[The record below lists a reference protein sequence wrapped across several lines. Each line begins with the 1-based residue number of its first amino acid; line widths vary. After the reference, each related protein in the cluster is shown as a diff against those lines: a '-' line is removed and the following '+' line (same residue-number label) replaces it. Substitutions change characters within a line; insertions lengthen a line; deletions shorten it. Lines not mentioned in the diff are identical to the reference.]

1 MINDPLTTGSIMA
14 SVPLSTSDF
23 SKKVL
28 EILDNVEYRRVESTE
43 DMEDVERLRY
53 KAYKAHDTLA
63 LAPKGLLD
71 DTDFDSHAYVF
82 GLYYYGELVST
93 IRIHHVTPEHRVS
106 QSAGAFPEAIDALLD
121 AGLSLIDPARFAADP
136 ELTADLTWIPY
147 LTLRPSIVAAA
158 HFRAHRVLQFV
169 RPPHAAFY
177 KRVFYADTVVP
188 GQRAKNY
195 GIDMTLMATNVI
207 EVGRKLLTR
216 YPFFISSASEQRMMF
231 ARGPENTL
239 PSLTIVPTARFV
251 PEGQLGTDLPL

>member
-1 MINDPLTTGSIMA
+1 MA
-14 SVPLSTSDF
+14 SIPLNISDF
-23 SKKVL
+23 SRKLL
-28 EILDNVEYRRVESTE
+28 EILDHVEYRRIESTE
-43 DMEDVERLRY
+43 DMEDVERLRW
-53 KAYKAHDTLA
+53 KAYKAHDVLA

-71 DTDFDSHAYVF
+71 DSDFDSHAYVF

-93 IRIHHVTPEHRVS
+93 IRLHYATPEHRVT
-106 QSAGAFPEAIDALLD
+106 QSGGAFPEAIDALLD
-121 AGLSLIDPARFAADP
+121 AGLTLIDPARFAADP
-136 ELTADLTWIPY
+136 ELTADLPWIPY

-158 HFRAHRVLQFV
+158 YFRAARVLQFC

-177 KRVFYADTVVP
+177 KRVFYADTIVP
-188 GQRAKNY
+188 GRLAKNY

-231 ARGPENTL
+231 SRDPDSTL

>member
-1 MINDPLTTGSIMA
+1 MA
-14 SVPLSTSDF
+14 SIPLNTSDF
-23 SKKVL
+23 SRKLL
-28 EILDNVEYRRVESTE
+28 EILDNVEYRRIESSE
-43 DMEDVERLRY
+43 DMEDVERLRW
-53 KAYKAHDTLA
+53 KAYKAHDVLA

-93 IRIHHVTPEHRVS
+93 VRLHYVTPDHRVS
-106 QSAGAFPEAIDALLD
+106 QSAGAFPKAIDSLLD
-121 AGLSLIDPARFAADP
+121 AGLTLIDPARFAADP
-136 ELTADLTWIPY
+136 EMTADLSWIPY

-158 HFRAHRVLQFV
+158 HFRADRVLQFC

-177 KRVFYADTVVP
+177 KRVFYADTIVP
-188 GQRAKNY
+188 GRLAKNY

-231 ARGPENTL
+231 SRGPDSRL
-239 PSLTIVPTARFV
+239 PSLTIIPTARFV
-251 PEGQLGTDLPL
+251 PEGQFGTDLPL